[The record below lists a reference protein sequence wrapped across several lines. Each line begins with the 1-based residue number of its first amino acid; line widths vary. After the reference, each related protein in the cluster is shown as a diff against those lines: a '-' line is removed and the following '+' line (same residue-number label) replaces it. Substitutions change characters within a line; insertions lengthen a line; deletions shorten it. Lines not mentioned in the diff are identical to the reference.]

1 MVQILLFL
9 FKNVLKFILERESEQ
24 EWERGRER
32 GRESEGERVSSRPH
46 ARTDG
51 GNSHPGDPPV
61 TGGCQD
67 DPRVVAPDRVR
78 SAPRLARSHA
88 GQPSVR
94 WGQHTGR
101 WHGTHKGPGVER
113 SLVNSRNRREERQWE
128 TGLPACGGHG
138 DSQGRLRQA
147 NSGDGRGLT
156 GGRRASSLQRMLLSG
171 LPAWMLSL
179 LEPKG
184 HLAEHPRL
192 QI

>member
-1 MVQILLFL
+1 M
-9 FKNVLKFILERESEQ
+9 
-24 EWERGRER
+24 
-32 GRESEGERVSSRPH
+32 
-46 ARTDG
+46 
-51 GNSHPGDPPV
+51 

-67 DPRVVAPDRVR
+67 DPRTVAPDRVR

-113 SLVNSRNRREERQWE
+113 SLVSSRNRREERQWE

-156 GGRRASSLQRMLLSG
+156 GGQFPSENVSQR
-171 LPAWMLSL
+171 P
-179 LEPKG
+179 
-184 HLAEHPRL
+184 PRL
-192 QI
+192 DAESARAEGASDRAPMPPDLSRGAPPKSSPVLPEPSMVNALHPSPHLRHRESCHLF